1 MRAFAKLNGGNF
13 TKIPNELLNDSVLS
27 WKAKGLFCHMASKPD
42 NFNFT
47 VHSLSKQFPSG
58 KSAISGM
65 LKELKDRG
73 WVSYYKNTDGTGKYY
88 LNTTLKGRTKPKPEK
103 PNMGF
108 PKQGKTDSINKK
120 DSFNKK
126 DIYKGEPE
134 KAKDLL
140 LDGDIEPSA
149 DSSSKYSR
157 EEILDLLQKGVIR
170 VN

>member
-1 MRAFAKLNGGNF
+1 MAAVLFDFFEPLFDMAFFVFCFLVDPPF
-13 TKIPNELLNDSVLS
+13 VRVLS
-27 WKAKGLFCHMASKPD
+27 SM
-42 NFNFT
+42 
-47 VHSLSKQFPSG
+47 HSLSKQFPSG